1 MKINRIF
8 AFVAAGISL
17 LSAQSCLKDQA
28 DIFPESSSERLQAYL
43 DQARN
48 TLVSAEKGWI
58 MEYYPGSKQSKGG
71 YAYHLVFS
79 ESEVTATCELD
90 PDNSYTSVYKLTT
103 DNGAVL
109 SFDSYN
115 SALHYFATP
124 SSSEYQAKGGDF
136 EFTITSVSPE
146 KIGLRGKRS
155 GNHYDLYPYDSDL
168 TPAAYM
174 AKVADMASSMRAAII
189 DGKVGETEVTGTVD
203 FNNRRITFKYS
214 DPNAS
219 SETNASVDEEGR
231 IVIEAPF
238 MYTPEGVKTYE
249 PVEVAGCTIN
259 KMFYYSDNNILTNG
273 SIMFNGKLPE
283 DYTDYADF
291 EGDYKLSMYNG
302 KLTADVSLTPDEAMT
317 GYVMSGFLPDDH
329 DVTLGYDRARG
340 RLTMDVQSLGSD
352 GSNTVWL
359 AAWSLSGGGN
369 LTWDTTTGYGMEIV
383 RNLDTGD
390 FMFVDNG
397 KTDMVIDSFILWATD
412 ASGNSAGQFKGW
424 GNSQFPYLQT
434 LTRK

>member
-28 DIFPESSSERLQAYL
+28 DIFPESSSERLQAFL
-43 DQARN
+43 DQAGK

-58 MEYYPGSKQSKGG
+58 MEYYPGSNQSRGG

-90 PDNSYTSVYKLTT
+90 PENSYKSVYKLTT

-168 TPAAYM
+168 APAEYM
-174 AKVADMASSMRAAII
+174 AKVSQMASSMRAAII
-189 DGKVGETEVTGTVD
+189 EGMVGETLVSGAID
-203 FNNRRITFKYS
+203 FNNRRITFSY
-214 DPNAS
+214 DVPNPDAGS
-219 SETNASVDEEGR
+219 SEKDTTLV
-231 IVIEAPF
+231 VEAPF
-238 MYTPEGVKTYE
+238 MYTLEGIKTYD
-249 PVEVAGCTIN
+249 PVEVAGATIN
-259 KMFYYSDNNILTNG
+259 AMVYHQANNILTNG
-273 SIMFNGKLPE
+273 SIEFKGKLPE
-283 DYTDYADF
+283 DYTQYSDF
-291 EGDYKLSMYNG
+291 AGDYRMVMYSG
-302 KLTADVSLTPDEAMT
+302 KLTADVTLAPDKT
-317 GYVMSGFLPDDH
+317 GEGYIMSGLLPGGH
-329 DVTLGYDRARG
+329 DVALGYDKARG
-340 RLTMDVQSLGSD
+340 RLTMNSQVV
-352 GSNTVWL
+352 GSNGSNSVWF
-359 AAWSLSGGGN
+359 AAWSLDSGGN
-369 LTWDTTTGYGMEIV
+369 LTWNTDYGMEIV
-383 RNLDTGD
+383 RGANEGE

-397 KTDMVIDSFILWATD
+397 KTDMVIDSFILWETTSD
-412 ASGNSAGQFKGW
+412 GNSVGQFKGW
-424 GNSQFPYLQT
+424 GNSQFHYLQT
-434 LTRK
+434 LVRK